1 MKRIIAFLLA
11 LTFCAVIFAGCKT
24 NPDPAQT
31 TTAAPDTEKVDTLEN
46 AKQYLY
52 AMYKD
57 AAEKTLKPFKR
68 VGIVTISG
76 EVFDVEW
83 TAKVLTGPE
92 DGIKI
97 VAGDKTV
104 TIEMNE
110 TPEEELRYELTAT
123 VRKGEES
130 KSVTFTHYVPA
141 VPKAGGIEVVKEVK
155 TDTPFKFGLVQGNL
169 EKTLFFAGTM
179 SGNYLAT
186 TEDAMAAED
195 VYVEAVEG
203 GYRLYFFAGE
213 TKTYIDLHEYKEGK
227 AGIRLTTEPTATFV
241 WNEELHIFTTNVA
254 GEDRYLGTYNT
265 FNTISAS
272 ATSYI
277 TGDNASKIGVSQF
290 PAYLY
295 KVEIKKAV
303 VTEVATDTAFK
314 FGLVQGNLE
323 KTLFFSGKMSG
334 NYLATTESIAKAAD
348 VFVEAVEGGYRLY
361 FFEGETKTYIDLHEY
376 KEGKAGIRLT
386 TEPTATFVWNEELH
400 LFTTNVAGEDRYLG
414 TYNTFNTISASATS
428 YITGDNASK
437 IGVSQFPAQ
446 LYMIEYTRNVAT
458 EVVAGKAYKFSL
470 VQGNLEKTLYFS
482 GAMSGNYLATTTNA
496 AAAVDVF
503 VEAVEGGYRL
513 YFMAGET
520 KTYIDLHEYKEGK
533 AGIRLT
539 TEPTATFVWN
549 EELHIFTTNVAGEDR
564 YLGTYNTFNTISA
577 SATSYITGDNAAK
590 IGVSQFPAQL
600 VTLSVY

>member
-1 MKRIIAFLLA
+1 MKRITAFLLA
-11 LTFCAVIFAGCKT
+11 LALCALVFVGCTKT
-24 NPDPAQT
+24 PDPKPAT
-31 TTAAPDTEKVDTLEN
+31 DVLEN
-46 AKQYLY
+46 AKEYLY

-57 AAEKTLKPFKR
+57 SAEKTLKPFKR
-68 VGIVTISG
+68 VSVVTISG
-76 EVFDVEW
+76 ETIDVEW

-97 VAGDKTV
+97 VPGDKTV

-123 VRKGEES
+123 VKKGEDT

-141 VPKAGGIEVVKEVK
+141 VPKSGGMEVVKEVK
-155 TDTPFKFGLVQGNL
+155 TDTAFKFALVQGNL
-169 EKTLFFAGTM
+169 EKTLFFAGSM

-186 TEDAMAAED
+186 TEDAVAAED

-213 TKTYIDLHEYKEGK
+213 TKTYIDIHEYKEGK

-241 WNEELHIFTTNVA
+241 WNEELHLFTTNVA

-295 KVEIKKAV
+295 AIEYTRTVAEAPAAGKAY
-303 VTEVATDTAFK
+303 K
-314 FGLVQGNLE
+314 FSLVQGNLE
-323 KTLFFSGKMSG
+323 KTLYFTGEMSG
-334 NYLATTESIAKAAD
+334 TYLATTTSAAAAVD

-361 FFEGETKTYIDLHEY
+361 FMAGDAKTYIDIYEYKEGKAGIRLTTEPTATFVWNEELHLFTTNVAGEDRYLGTYNTFNTISASATSYITGDNASKIGVSQFPAYLYAIEYTRTVAEAPAAGKAYKFSLVQGNLEKTLYFTGEMSGTYLATTTSAAAAVDVFVEAVEGGYRLYFMAGDAKTYIDIYEY

-446 LYMIEYTRNVAT
+446 L
-458 EVVAGKAYKFSL
+458 
-470 VQGNLEKTLYFS
+470 
-482 GAMSGNYLATTTNA
+482 
-496 AAAVDVF
+496 
-503 VEAVEGGYRL
+503 
-513 YFMAGET
+513 
-520 KTYIDLHEYKEGK
+520 
-533 AGIRLT
+533 
-539 TEPTATFVWN
+539 
-549 EELHIFTTNVAGEDR
+549 
-564 YLGTYNTFNTISA
+564 
-577 SATSYITGDNAAK
+577 
-590 IGVSQFPAQL
+590 

>member
-1 MKRIIAFLLA
+1 MKRITAFLLA
-11 LTFCAVIFAGCKT
+11 LALCALVFVGCTKT
-24 NPDPAQT
+24 PDPKPAT
-31 TTAAPDTEKVDTLEN
+31 DVLEN
-46 AKQYLY
+46 AKEYLY

-57 AAEKTLKPFKR
+57 SAEKTLKPFKR
-68 VGIVTISG
+68 VSIVTISG
-76 EVFDVEW
+76 ETIDVEW

-97 VAGDKTV
+97 VPGDKTV

-123 VRKGEES
+123 VKKGEDT

-141 VPKAGGIEVVKEVK
+141 VPKSGGMEVVKEVK
-155 TDTPFKFGLVQGNL
+155 TDTAFKFALVQGNL
-169 EKTLFFAGTM
+169 EKTLFFAGSM

-186 TEDAMAAED
+186 TEDAVAAED

-213 TKTYIDLHEYKEGK
+213 TKTYID
-227 AGIRLTTEPTATFV
+227 I
-241 WNEELHIFTTNVA
+241 
-254 GEDRYLGTYNT
+254 
-265 FNTISAS
+265 
-272 ATSYI
+272 
-277 TGDNASKIGVSQF
+277 
-290 PAYLY
+290 
-295 KVEIKKAV
+295 
-303 VTEVATDTAFK
+303 
-314 FGLVQGNLE
+314 
-323 KTLFFSGKMSG
+323 
-334 NYLATTESIAKAAD
+334 
-348 VFVEAVEGGYRLY
+348 
-361 FFEGETKTYIDLHEY
+361 HEY

-437 IGVSQFPAQ
+437 IGVSQFPAY
-446 LYMIEYTRNVAT
+446 LYTIEYTRTVA
-458 EVVAGKAYKFSL
+458 EAPAAGKAYKFSL
-470 VQGNLEKTLYFS
+470 VQGNLEKTLYFT
-482 GAMSGNYLATTTNA
+482 GEMSGTYLATTTSA

-513 YFMAGET
+513 YFMAGDA
-520 KTYIDLHEYKEGK
+520 KTYIDIYEYKEGK
-533 AGIRLT
+533 AGVRLT

-549 EELHIFTTNVAGEDR
+549 EELHLFTTNVAGEDR

-577 SATSYITGDNAAK
+577 SATSYITGDNASK

>member
-1 MKRIIAFLLA
+1 MKKIIAILLA
-11 LTFCAVIFAGCKT
+11 LTFCALVFAGCKT

-31 TTAAPDTEKVDTLEN
+31 TTSAPNTEKVDTLEN

-123 VRKGEES
+123 VKKGEES

-169 EKTLFFAGTM
+169 EKTLFFAGE
-179 SGNYLAT
+179 N
-186 TEDAMAAED
+186 
-195 VYVEAVEG
+195 
-203 GYRLYFFAGE
+203 
-213 TKTYIDLHEYKEGK
+213 KTYIDVHEYKEGK
-227 AGIRLTTEPTATFV
+227 AGV
-241 WNEELHIFTTNVA
+241 
-254 GEDRYLGTYNT
+254 
-265 FNTISAS
+265 
-272 ATSYI
+272 
-277 TGDNASKIGVSQF
+277 
-290 PAYLY
+290 
-295 KVEIKKAV
+295 
-303 VTEVATDTAFK
+303 
-314 FGLVQGNLE
+314 
-323 KTLFFSGKMSG
+323 
-334 NYLATTESIAKAAD
+334 
-348 VFVEAVEGGYRLY
+348 
-361 FFEGETKTYIDLHEY
+361 
-376 KEGKAGIRLT
+376 RLT

-437 IGVSQFPAQ
+437 IGVSQFPAY
-446 LYMIEYTRNVAT
+446 LYAIEYTRTVA
-458 EVVAGKAYKFSL
+458 EAPAAGKAYKFSL
-470 VQGNLEKTLYFS
+470 VQGNLEKTLYFT
-482 GAMSGNYLATTTNA
+482 GAMSGTYLATTTSA
-496 AAAVDVF
+496 AAAADVF

-513 YFMAGET
+513 YFMAGDA
-520 KTYIDLHEYKEGK
+520 KTYIDIYEYKEGK
-533 AGIRLT
+533 AGVRLT
-539 TEPTATFVWN
+539 TEPTAVYTWN
-549 EELHIFTTNVAGEDR
+549 EELHIFITNVAGADR
-564 YLGTYNTFNTISA
+564 YLGTFSTHNTISA
-577 SATSYITGDNAAK
+577 SATSFITGDNASK

>member
-31 TTAAPDTEKVDTLEN
+31 TTAAPGTEKVDTLEN

-169 EKTLFFAGTM
+169 EKTLFFAGAM

-203 GYRLYFFAGE
+203 GYRLYFFA
-213 TKTYIDLHEYKEGK
+213 
-227 AGIRLTTEPTATFV
+227 
-241 WNEELHIFTTNVA
+241 
-254 GEDRYLGTYNT
+254 
-265 FNTISAS
+265 
-272 ATSYI
+272 
-277 TGDNASKIGVSQF
+277 
-290 PAYLY
+290 
-295 KVEIKKAV
+295 
-303 VTEVATDTAFK
+303 
-314 FGLVQGNLE
+314 
-323 KTLFFSGKMSG
+323 
-334 NYLATTESIAKAAD
+334 
-348 VFVEAVEGGYRLY
+348 
-361 FFEGETKTYIDLHEY
+361 GETKTYIDLHEY

-428 YITGDNASK
+428 YITGDNA
-437 IGVSQFPAQ
+437 
-446 LYMIEYTRNVAT
+446 
-458 EVVAGKAYKFSL
+458 
-470 VQGNLEKTLYFS
+470 
-482 GAMSGNYLATTTNA
+482 
-496 AAAVDVF
+496 
-503 VEAVEGGYRL
+503 
-513 YFMAGET
+513 
-520 KTYIDLHEYKEGK
+520 
-533 AGIRLT
+533 
-539 TEPTATFVWN
+539 
-549 EELHIFTTNVAGEDR
+549 
-564 YLGTYNTFNTISA
+564 
-577 SATSYITGDNAAK
+577 AK

>member
-11 LTFCAVIFAGCKT
+11 LTFCAVIFAGCGT
-24 NPDPAQT
+24 NPSQT
-31 TTAAPDTEKVDTLEN
+31 TTEAPNIEKVDTLEN
-46 AKQYLY
+46 AKRYIR
-52 AMYKD
+52 AMYD
-57 AAEKTLKPFKR
+57 AAAEKTPRPFKR
-68 VGIVTISG
+68 VSVVTING

-83 TAKVLTGPE
+83 TVKVLTGPE

-97 VAGDKTV
+97 VPGDKIV

-123 VRKGEES
+123 VKKGEES

-141 VPKAGGIEVVKEVK
+141 VPKAGGLEVVKEVK
-155 TDTPFKFGLVQGNL
+155 TDTAFKFGLVQGSL
-169 EKTLFFAGTM
+169 EKTLFFAGSM
-179 SGNYLAT
+179 SGTYLAT

-203 GYRLYFFAGE
+203 GYRLYFMAGDA
-213 TKTYIDLHEYKEGK
+213 KTYIDVYEYKEGK
-227 AGIRLTTEPTATFV
+227 AGVRLTTEPTATFV
-241 WNEELHIFTTNVA
+241 WNEELHIFTANVA
-254 GEDRYLGTYNT
+254 GADRYLGTYNT

-314 FGLVQGNLE
+314 FGLVQGSLE
-323 KTLFFSGKMSG
+323 KTLYFTGAMSG
-334 NYLATTESIAKAAD
+334 TYLATTESISKAVD
-348 VFVEAVEGGYRLY
+348 VYAEAVEGGYRLY
-361 FFEGETKTYIDLHEY
+361 FMAGDAKTYIDVYEY
-376 KEGKAGIRLT
+376 KEGKAGVRLT

-400 LFTTNVAGEDRYLG
+400 IFTANVAGADRYLG

-428 YITGDNASK
+428 YITGDNAAK
-437 IGVSQFPAQ
+437 IGVSQFPAY
-446 LYMIEYTRNVAT
+446 LYAIEYTRTVEEAPA
-458 EVVAGKAYKFSL
+458 AGKAYKFSL
-470 VQGNLEKTLYFS
+470 VQGSLEKTLYFT
-482 GAMSGNYLATTTNA
+482 GAMNGTYLATTTSA
-496 AAAVDVF
+496 AAAADVF

-513 YFMAGET
+513 YFMAGDA
-520 KTYIDLHEYKEGK
+520 KTYIDVYEYKEGK
-533 AGIRLT
+533 AGVRLT

-549 EELHIFTTNVAGEDR
+549 EELHIFTTNVAGADR

>member
-1 MKRIIAFLLA
+1 MKRITAFLLA
-11 LTFCAVIFAGCKT
+11 LALCALVFVGCTKT
-24 NPDPAQT
+24 PDPKPAT
-31 TTAAPDTEKVDTLEN
+31 DVLEN
-46 AKQYLY
+46 AKEYLY

-57 AAEKTLKPFKR
+57 SAEKTLKPFKR
-68 VGIVTISG
+68 VSVVTISG
-76 EVFDVEW
+76 ETIDVEW

-97 VAGDKTV
+97 VPGDKTV

-123 VRKGEES
+123 VKKGEDT

-141 VPKAGGIEVVKEVK
+141 VPKSGGMEVVKEVK
-155 TDTPFKFGLVQGNL
+155 TDTAFKFALVQGNL
-169 EKTLFFAGTM
+169 EKTLFFAGSM

-186 TEDAMAAED
+186 TEDAVAAED

-213 TKTYIDLHEYKEGK
+213 TKTYIDIHEYKEGK
-227 AGIRLTTEPTATFV
+227 ASIRLTTEPTATFV
-241 WNEELHIFTTNVA
+241 WNEELHLFTTNVA

-323 KTLFFSGKMSG
+323 KTLFFTGKMSG
-334 NYLATTESIAKAAD
+334 TYLATTESLSKAVD

-361 FFEGETKTYIDLHEY
+361 FFAGETKTYIDIHEY
-376 KEGKAGIRLT
+376 KEGKASIRLTTEPTATFVWNEELHLFTTNVAGEDRYLGTYNTFNTISASATSYITGDNASKIGVSQFPAYLYKVEIKKAVVTEVATDTAFKFGLVQGNLEKTLFFTGKMSGTYLATTESLSKAVDVFVEAVEGGYRLYFFAGETKTYIDIHEYKEGKASIRLT

-446 LYMIEYTRNVAT
+446 L
-458 EVVAGKAYKFSL
+458 
-470 VQGNLEKTLYFS
+470 
-482 GAMSGNYLATTTNA
+482 
-496 AAAVDVF
+496 
-503 VEAVEGGYRL
+503 
-513 YFMAGET
+513 
-520 KTYIDLHEYKEGK
+520 
-533 AGIRLT
+533 
-539 TEPTATFVWN
+539 
-549 EELHIFTTNVAGEDR
+549 
-564 YLGTYNTFNTISA
+564 
-577 SATSYITGDNAAK
+577 
-590 IGVSQFPAQL
+590 

>member
-11 LTFCAVIFAGCKT
+11 LTFCAVIFAGCGT
-24 NPDPAQT
+24 NPSQT
-31 TTAAPDTEKVDTLEN
+31 TTEAPNIEKVDTLEN
-46 AKQYLY
+46 AKRYIR
-52 AMYKD
+52 AMYD
-57 AAEKTLKPFKR
+57 AAAEKTPRPFKR
-68 VGIVTISG
+68 VSVVTING

-97 VAGDKTV
+97 VPGDKIV

-123 VRKGEES
+123 VKKGEES

-141 VPKAGGIEVVKEVK
+141 VPKAGGLEVVKEVK
-155 TDTPFKFGLVQGNL
+155 TDTPFKFGLVQGSL
-169 EKTLFFAGTM
+169 EKTLFFAGSM
-179 SGNYLAT
+179 SGTYLAT

-203 GYRLYFFAGE
+203 GYRLYFMAGDA
-213 TKTYIDLHEYKEGK
+213 KTYIDVYEYKEGK

-241 WNEELHIFTTNVA
+241 WNEELHLFTTNVA
-254 GEDRYLGTYNT
+254 GADRYLGTYNT

-277 TGDNASKIGVSQF
+277 TGDNAAKIGVSQF

-314 FGLVQGNLE
+314 FGLVQGSLE
-323 KTLFFSGKMSG
+323 KTLYFTGAMSG
-334 NYLATTESIAKAAD
+334 TYLATTESISKAVD
-348 VFVEAVEGGYRLY
+348 VYAEAVEGGYRLY
-361 FFEGETKTYIDLHEY
+361 FMAGDAKTYIDVYEY

-400 LFTTNVAGEDRYLG
+400 LFTTNVAGADRYLG

-428 YITGDNASK
+428 YITGDNAAK
-437 IGVSQFPAQ
+437 IGVSQFPAY
-446 LYMIEYTRNVAT
+446 LYAIEYTRTVEEAP
-458 EVVAGKAYKFSL
+458 VAGKAYKFSL
-470 VQGNLEKTLYFS
+470 VQGNLEKTLYFT
-482 GAMSGNYLATTTNA
+482 GAMSGTYLATTTSA
-496 AAAVDVF
+496 AAAADVF

-513 YFMAGET
+513 YFMAGDA
-520 KTYIDLHEYKEGK
+520 KTYIDVYEYKEGK

-549 EELHIFTTNVAGEDR
+549 EELHLFTTNVAGADR

>member
-11 LTFCAVIFAGCKT
+11 LTFCAVIFAGCGT
-24 NPDPAQT
+24 NPSQT
-31 TTAAPDTEKVDTLEN
+31 TTEAPNIEKVDTLEN
-46 AKQYLY
+46 AKRYIR
-52 AMYKD
+52 AMYD
-57 AAEKTLKPFKR
+57 AAAEKTPRPFKR
-68 VGIVTISG
+68 VSVVTING

-83 TAKVLTGPE
+83 TVKVLTGPE

-97 VAGDKTV
+97 VPGDKIV

-123 VRKGEES
+123 VKKGEES

-141 VPKAGGIEVVKEVK
+141 VPKAGGLEVVKEVK
-155 TDTPFKFGLVQGNL
+155 TDTAFKFGLVQGSL
-169 EKTLFFAGTM
+169 EKTLFFAGSM
-179 SGNYLAT
+179 SGTYLAT

-203 GYRLYFFAGE
+203 GYRLYFMAGDA
-213 TKTYIDLHEYKEGK
+213 KTYIDVYEYKEGK
-227 AGIRLTTEPTATFV
+227 AGVRLTTEPTATFV
-241 WNEELHIFTTNVA
+241 WNEELHLFTTNVA
-254 GEDRYLGTYNT
+254 GADRYLGTYNT

-314 FGLVQGNLE
+314 FGLVQGSLE
-323 KTLFFSGKMSG
+323 KTLYFTGAMSG
-334 NYLATTESIAKAAD
+334 TYLATTESI
-348 VFVEAVEGGYRLY
+348 
-361 FFEGETKTYIDLHEY
+361 
-376 KEGKAGIRLT
+376 
-386 TEPTATFVWNEELH
+386 
-400 LFTTNVAGEDRYLG
+400 
-414 TYNTFNTISASATS
+414 
-428 YITGDNASK
+428 SK
-437 IGVSQFPAQ
+437 
-446 LYMIEYTRNVAT
+446 
-458 EVVAGKAYKFSL
+458 
-470 VQGNLEKTLYFS
+470 
-482 GAMSGNYLATTTNA
+482 
-496 AAAVDVF
+496 AVDVYA
-503 VEAVEGGYRL
+503 EAVEGGYRL
-513 YFMAGET
+513 YFMAGDA
-520 KTYIDLHEYKEGK
+520 KTYIDVYEYKEGK
-533 AGIRLT
+533 AGVRLT

-549 EELHIFTTNVAGEDR
+549 EELHIFTTNVAGADR

>member
-1 MKRIIAFLLA
+1 MKRITAFLLA
-11 LTFCAVIFAGCKT
+11 LALCALVFVGCTKT
-24 NPDPAQT
+24 PDPKPAT
-31 TTAAPDTEKVDTLEN
+31 DVLEN
-46 AKQYLY
+46 AKEYLY

-57 AAEKTLKPFKR
+57 SAEKTLKPFKR
-68 VGIVTISG
+68 VSIVTISG
-76 EVFDVEW
+76 ETIDVEW

-97 VAGDKTV
+97 VPGDKTV

-123 VRKGEES
+123 VKKGEDT

-141 VPKAGGIEVVKEVK
+141 VPKSGGMEVVKEVK
-155 TDTPFKFGLVQGNL
+155 TDTAFKFALVQGNL
-169 EKTLFFAGTM
+169 EKTLFFAGSM

-186 TEDAMAAED
+186 TEDAVAAED

-213 TKTYIDLHEYKEGK
+213 TKTYIDILEYKEGK
-227 AGIRLTTEPTATFV
+227 AGVLLTTEPTATFV
-241 WNEELHIFTTNVA
+241 WNEELHLFTTNVA

-323 KTLFFSGKMSG
+323 KTLFFTGKMSG
-334 NYLATTESIAKAAD
+334 TYLATTESLSKAVD

-361 FFEGETKTYIDLHEY
+361 FFAGETKTYIDILEY
-376 KEGKAGIRLT
+376 KEGKAGVLLTTEPTATFVWNEELHLFTTNVAGEDRYLGTYNTFNTISASATSYITGDNASKIGVSQFPAYLYKVEIKKAVVTEVATDTAFKFGLVQGNLEKTLFFTGKMSGTYLATTESLSKAVDVFVEAVEGGYRLYFFAGETKTYIDILEYKEGKAGVLLT

-446 LYMIEYTRNVAT
+446 L
-458 EVVAGKAYKFSL
+458 
-470 VQGNLEKTLYFS
+470 
-482 GAMSGNYLATTTNA
+482 
-496 AAAVDVF
+496 
-503 VEAVEGGYRL
+503 
-513 YFMAGET
+513 
-520 KTYIDLHEYKEGK
+520 
-533 AGIRLT
+533 
-539 TEPTATFVWN
+539 
-549 EELHIFTTNVAGEDR
+549 
-564 YLGTYNTFNTISA
+564 
-577 SATSYITGDNAAK
+577 
-590 IGVSQFPAQL
+590 

>member
-1 MKRIIAFLLA
+1 MKRITAFLLA
-11 LTFCAVIFAGCKT
+11 LALCALVFVGCTKT
-24 NPDPAQT
+24 PDPKPAT
-31 TTAAPDTEKVDTLEN
+31 DVLEN
-46 AKQYLY
+46 AKEYLY

-57 AAEKTLKPFKR
+57 SAEKTLKPFKR
-68 VGIVTISG
+68 VSVVTISG
-76 EVFDVEW
+76 ETIDVEW

-97 VAGDKTV
+97 VPGDKTV

-123 VRKGEES
+123 VKKGEDT

-141 VPKAGGIEVVKEVK
+141 VPKSGGMEVVKEVK
-155 TDTPFKFGLVQGNL
+155 TDTAFKFALVQGNL
-169 EKTLFFAGTM
+169 EKTLFFAGSM

-186 TEDAMAAED
+186 TEDAVAAED

-213 TKTYIDLHEYKEGK
+213 TKTYIDIHEYKEGK

-241 WNEELHIFTTNVA
+241 WNEELHLFTTNVA

-323 KTLFFSGKMSG
+323 KTLFFTGKMSG
-334 NYLATTESIAKAAD
+334 TYLATTESLSKAVD

-361 FFEGETKTYIDLHEY
+361 FFAGETKTYIDIHEYKEGKAGIRLTTEPTATFVWNEELHLFTTNVAGEDRYLGTYNTFNTISASATSYITGDNASKIGVSQFPAYLYKVEIKKAVVTEVATDTAFKFGLVQGNLEKTLFFTGKMSGTYLATTESLSKAVDVFVEAVEGGYRLYFFAGETKTYIDIHEY

-446 LYMIEYTRNVAT
+446 L
-458 EVVAGKAYKFSL
+458 
-470 VQGNLEKTLYFS
+470 
-482 GAMSGNYLATTTNA
+482 
-496 AAAVDVF
+496 
-503 VEAVEGGYRL
+503 
-513 YFMAGET
+513 
-520 KTYIDLHEYKEGK
+520 
-533 AGIRLT
+533 
-539 TEPTATFVWN
+539 
-549 EELHIFTTNVAGEDR
+549 
-564 YLGTYNTFNTISA
+564 
-577 SATSYITGDNAAK
+577 
-590 IGVSQFPAQL
+590 

>member
-11 LTFCAVIFAGCKT
+11 LTFCAVIFAGCGT
-24 NPDPAQT
+24 NPSQT
-31 TTAAPDTEKVDTLEN
+31 TTEAPNIEEVDTLEN
-46 AKQYLY
+46 AKRYIR
-52 AMYKD
+52 AMYD
-57 AAEKTLKPFKR
+57 AAAEKTPRPFKR
-68 VGIVTISG
+68 VSVVTING

-83 TAKVLTGPE
+83 TVKVLTGPE

-97 VAGDKTV
+97 VPGDKIV

-123 VRKGEES
+123 VKKGEES

-141 VPKAGGIEVVKEVK
+141 VPKAGGLEVVKEVK
-155 TDTPFKFGLVQGNL
+155 TDTAFKFGLVQGSL
-169 EKTLFFAGTM
+169 EKTLFFAGKM

-213 TKTYIDLHEYKEGK
+213 TKTYIDIHEYQEGK

-241 WNEELHIFTTNVA
+241 WNEELHIFTANVA
-254 GEDRYLGTYNT
+254 GADRYLGTYGT
-265 FNTISAS
+265 YNTISAS

-314 FGLVQGNLE
+314 FGLVQGSLE
-323 KTLFFSGKMSG
+323 KTLYFTGAMSG
-334 NYLATTESIAKAAD
+334 TYLATTESISKAVD
-348 VFVEAVEGGYRLY
+348 VYAEAVEGGYRLY
-361 FFEGETKTYIDLHEY
+361 FMAGDAKTYIDVYEY

-400 LFTTNVAGEDRYLG
+400 LFTTNVAGADRYLG
-414 TYNTFNTISASATS
+414 TYGTYNTISASATS
-428 YITGDNASK
+428 YITGDNAAK
-437 IGVSQFPAQ
+437 IGVSQFPAY
-446 LYMIEYTRNVAT
+446 LYAIEYTRTVA
-458 EVVAGKAYKFSL
+458 EAPAAGKAYKFSL
-470 VQGNLEKTLYFS
+470 VQGNLEKTLYFT
-482 GAMSGNYLATTTNA
+482 GAMNGTYLATTTSA
-496 AAAVDVF
+496 AAAADVF

-513 YFMAGET
+513 YFMAGDA
-520 KTYIDLHEYKEGK
+520 KTYIDVYEYKEGK
-533 AGIRLT
+533 AGVRLT

-549 EELHIFTTNVAGEDR
+549 EELHIFTTNVAGADR
-564 YLGTYNTFNTISA
+564 YLGTYGTYNTISA

>member
-11 LTFCAVIFAGCKT
+11 LTFCAVIFAGCGT
-24 NPDPAQT
+24 NPSQT
-31 TTAAPDTEKVDTLEN
+31 TTEAPNIEKVDTLEN
-46 AKQYLY
+46 AKRYIR
-52 AMYKD
+52 AMYD
-57 AAEKTLKPFKR
+57 AAAEKTPRPFKR
-68 VGIVTISG
+68 VSVVTING

-97 VAGDKTV
+97 VPGDKIV

-123 VRKGEES
+123 VKKGEES

-141 VPKAGGIEVVKEVK
+141 VPKAGGLEVVKEVK
-155 TDTPFKFGLVQGNL
+155 TDTAFKFGLVQGSL
-169 EKTLFFAGTM
+169 EKTLFFAGKM

-213 TKTYIDLHEYKEGK
+213 TKTYIDIHEYQEGK

-254 GEDRYLGTYNT
+254 GADRYLGTYGT
-265 FNTISAS
+265 YNTISAS

-295 KVEIKKAV
+295 KVEIKKSAI
-303 VTEVATDTAFK
+303 TEVATDTAFK
-314 FGLVQGNLE
+314 FGLVQSNLE
-323 KTLFFSGKMSG
+323 KTLYFTGAMSG
-334 NYLATTESIAKAAD
+334 TYLATTESISKAVD
-348 VFVEAVEGGYRLY
+348 VYAEAVEGGYRLY
-361 FFEGETKTYIDLHEY
+361 FMAGDAKTYIDVYEY

-400 LFTTNVAGEDRYLG
+400 LFTTNVAGADRYLG
-414 TYNTFNTISASATS
+414 TYGTYNTISASATS
-428 YITGDNASK
+428 YITGDNAAK
-437 IGVSQFPAQ
+437 IGVSQFPAY
-446 LYMIEYTRNVAT
+446 LYEIEYTRTVA
-458 EVVAGKAYKFSL
+458 EAPAAGKAYKFSL
-470 VQGNLEKTLYFS
+470 VQGSLEKTLYFT
-482 GAMSGNYLATTTNA
+482 GAMNGTYLATTTSA
-496 AAAVDVF
+496 AAAADVF

-513 YFMAGET
+513 YFMAGDA
-520 KTYIDLHEYKEGK
+520 KTYIDVYEYKEGK
-533 AGIRLT
+533 AGVRLT

-549 EELHIFTTNVAGEDR
+549 EELHLFTTNVAGADR
-564 YLGTYNTFNTISA
+564 YLGTYGTYNTISA